1 MFAYRAKELLAGSA
15 STSRVNHKNK
25 LLLIMA
31 TIERDS
37 GNVKD
42 ADRLGLGQFIFPQ
55 VGRLPISFHVHKITL
70 WISQ

>member
-1 MFAYRAKELLAGSA
+1 MVGSA

-42 ADRLGLGQFIFPQ
+42 ADTLGLGQFIFP
-55 VGRLPISFHVHKITL
+55 
-70 WISQ
+70 